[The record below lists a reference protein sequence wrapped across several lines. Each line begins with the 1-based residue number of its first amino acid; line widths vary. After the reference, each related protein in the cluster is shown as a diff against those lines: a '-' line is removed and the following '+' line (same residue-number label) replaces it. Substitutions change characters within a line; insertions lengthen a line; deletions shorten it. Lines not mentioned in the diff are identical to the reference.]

1 MVEREGKRP
10 TTVAAVDLGSN
21 SFHMVIGRLH
31 EHDLHIVD
39 RLKEP
44 VRLAEGLDEKG
55 LLSEESQARCLACLE
70 RFGQR
75 LSGLPRRNVRAVG
88 TNALRRAANAQAF
101 TLRASQVLGHRI
113 EVIPGQEEARLIYL
127 GMAHS
132 RAPDAVQRLVV
143 DIGGGSTEIIVGEG
157 FEVLASHSLY
167 MGCVSYSR
175 RFFPEGAIG
184 REAFRRAETAAGLEL
199 RPIRERLRRMG
210 WKVSV
215 GTSGTVNAVAGLL
228 QTNDLG
234 GPEVT
239 PGGMKK
245 LRKLLVQAGDAE
257 RLTALGVRPDRAPV
271 LPGGLAILI
280 AVFRGLGIE
289 ILYPSSGALREGVL
303 YDLLGRIRREDVRD
317 RTIRRLVDQYKVDQA
332 QATRVE
338 STARGLLDQV
348 EEKMGEDLES
358 ARKVLAWAS
367 RLHEIGLTVSHT
379 GYHKHGAY
387 LVLHSDMPG
396 FSRDDQRLLAALIR
410 GHRRKLSRAALAEM
424 AEGRLDLAL
433 RLCIVLRLAV
443 LMTRSRNLETV
454 PLLRVS
460 KGWRKI
466 QLEFSEGWLGKHPLT
481 LADME
486 AEAAYLKSAGI
497 KLTVWEL
504 PPEEKPD
511 ADADEEGRG

>member
-1 MVEREGKRP
+1 VSEQERKGP

-21 SFHMVIGRLH
+21 SFHMIIGRLH

-44 VRLAEGLDEKG
+44 VRLAEGLDEEG

-75 LSGLPRRNVRAVG
+75 LAGLPKRYVRAVG
-88 TNALRRAANAQAF
+88 TNTLRRAANARAF
-101 TLRASQVLGHRI
+101 ALRARKALGHPI

-132 RAPDAVQRLVV
+132 HAPGALQRMVV

-157 FEVLASHSLY
+157 FEVLTAHSLY

-175 RFFPEGAIG
+175 RFFPDGAIG
-184 REAFRRAETAAGLEL
+184 REAFRRAETAASLEL

-210 WKVSV
+210 WKAGL

-239 PGGMKK
+239 PGGMKR
-245 LRKLLVQAGDAE
+245 LRKLLVQAGHTE
-257 RLTALGVRPDRAPV
+257 RLGELGVRPDRAPV

-280 AVFRGLGIE
+280 AVFRSLGIE
-289 ILYPSSGALREGVL
+289 SLFPSSGALREGVL
-303 YDLLGRIRREDVRD
+303 YDLLGRIRHEDVRD
-317 RTIRRLVDQYKVDQA
+317 RTIRRLVSQYRADLA

-338 STARGLLDQV
+338 RTARGLLEQV
-348 EEKMGEDLES
+348 EGELGDDGEH
-358 ARKVLAWAS
+358 ARRVLRWAA

-379 GYHKHGAY
+379 GHHKHGAY

-410 GHRRKLSRAALAEM
+410 GHRRKLSRGALE
-424 AEGRLDLAL
+424 EIVQGRLELAL
-433 RLCIVLRLAV
+433 RLCVLLRLAV
-443 LMTRSRNLETV
+443 LMTRSRSLETI

-460 KGWRKI
+460 KGWKKI
-466 QLEFSEGWLGKHPLT
+466 QLEFSEGWLAEHPLT
-481 LADME
+481 LADVE
-486 AEAAYLKSAGI
+486 AEAAFLKPAGI
-497 KLTVWEL
+497 KLVVWEL
-504 PPEEKPD
+504 PPEELPSEGEGE
-511 ADADEEGRG
+511 AD